1 MRPAF
6 PLLVITVA
14 LASRASHA
22 DNCYFEGRDY
32 YHLDDWE
39 GACFAATSVP
49 LGCPVG
55 VLVPHGVAVDPVVI
69 RGQTQV
75 TLTTTA
81 TLVDS
86 VVEGVASIDVIA
98 CDCPP
103 TTLAVPFDRYQIA
116 VTGAQV
122 GDYVTVTESVIA
134 DESSTSFDA
143 AATCPPVTWPSAF
156 GVATACDLC
165 PGGGGSDMAGSDSPG
180 GPEMH
185 GGGCAASTGT
195 GGLVVGIA
203 IALSALRRRRQL
215 A

>member
-6 PLLVITVA
+6 PLLVITLA

-49 LGCPVG
+49 VGCPVG
-55 VLVPHGVAVDPVVI
+55 VLVPQGAVVNPVVV
-69 RGQTQV
+69 RGGNPV
-75 TLTTTA
+75 TLPVTA

-86 VVEGVASIDVIA
+86 IVEGVASIDVIA

-103 TTLAVPFDRYQIA
+103 TTLAVPFDRYQIV
-116 VTGAQV
+116 VTGAQQ
-122 GDYVTVTESVIA
+122 GDFVTVDEAVTA

-156 GVATACDLC
+156 SVATACDLC
-165 PGGGGSDMAGSDSPG
+165 PDPGGSGMGSDSAGEP
-180 GPEMH
+180 MH

-203 IALSALRRRRQL
+203 LALSALRRRR
-215 A
+215 